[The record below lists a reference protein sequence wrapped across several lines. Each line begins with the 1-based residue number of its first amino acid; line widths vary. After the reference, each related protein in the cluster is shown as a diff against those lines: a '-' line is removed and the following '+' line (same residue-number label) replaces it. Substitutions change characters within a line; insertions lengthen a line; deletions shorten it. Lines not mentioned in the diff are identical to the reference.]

1 MFSGSKFNGLKTRI
15 EDVAERRRRG
25 RVVLRKKKA
34 EKDTIV
40 CYSKGACILIIWRV
54 LYKGKKM

>member
-15 EDVAERRRRG
+15 EDVVGRRRRG

-40 CYSKGACILIIWRV
+40 CYSKGACILIIW
-54 LYKGKKM
+54 